1 MFSAISL
8 PFLLL
13 IFCGAAIAIWIAG
26 VQLSNTTDV
35 LSTRLG
41 LGEALGG
48 VILLAIAANLPEI
61 AITVSAALRHNLDL
75 ATGNILGG
83 IAVQTVVLVLLDIFG
98 VRGRSSLMYHAASLT
113 LMLEGLL
120 VIAVLTTAIMA
131 TQLPQSLIFA
141 RIAPG
146 ALLITILW
154 AGGIWLVGRARK
166 GLPWHEQGNAPKS
179 QENDQGSL
187 QQTKVDQPKS
197 TPLTRAWIV
206 FLSASVVTLMGGVI
220 LEQAGGSIAE
230 HLGMSGVLFGAT
242 VLAAATALPEIS
254 TGLASVKLK
263 DYQLAV
269 SDIFGGNAFLPVL
282 FLLATL
288 ISGETVLPRANKTD
302 IYLASLGILLTVVYL
317 CGLIFRPRQRV
328 LRMGLDSLVVLVLYS
343 LGMVGLIAVTR
354 G

>member
-131 TQLPQSLIFA
+131 TQLPQSLI
-141 RIAPG
+141 
-146 ALLITILW
+146 LLELPLEHCSSQSYGQAGYGLW
-154 AGGIWLVGRARK
+154 AEREK
-166 GLPWHEQGNAPKS
+166 GCRGTSKAMLPNLRRTIKAPCNK
-179 QENDQGSL
+179 
-187 QQTKVDQPKS
+187 PK
-197 TPLTRAWIV
+197 
-206 FLSASVVTLMGGVI
+206 
-220 LEQAGGSIAE
+220 
-230 HLGMSGVLFGAT
+230 
-242 VLAAATALPEIS
+242 
-254 TGLASVKLK
+254 
-263 DYQLAV
+263 
-269 SDIFGGNAFLPVL
+269 
-282 FLLATL
+282 
-288 ISGETVLPRANKTD
+288 
-302 IYLASLGILLTVVYL
+302 
-317 CGLIFRPRQRV
+317 
-328 LRMGLDSLVVLVLYS
+328 
-343 LGMVGLIAVTR
+343 
-354 G
+354 